1 MEFLKFKEIFE
12 EYCGLVESKEDGGT
26 HKEGQVREKFT
37 EIADAVG
44 VDLALLRQYKK
55 DDGTMY
61 VSPKATAPYRFP
73 KISKDF
79 VLHILMH
86 HKDQDYQELRRG
98 KFRDVP
104 VSTMTFLVDGFTFML
119 SSLGHDEKTVQ
130 NQRHQMEHRLQYRMR
145 VERQK
150 LDVEIQALC
159 HDLDGYENDLFG
171 MNTDD
176 TACFF
181 DFVCSKVKELRSYV
195 SEVQS
200 CYHDTRQEEL
210 TDLAMQEAAEMDNEE
225 AMLDINHTLIL
236 DDALGK
242 NTRYQEL
249 LKEKHEILQTDD
261 FVKNQKKRFEQVVA
275 EMNDIS
281 RQTEIE
287 LFDEELPEEK
297 DSPLVLKHPSQV
309 LRESIE
315 YVAESRESRRRY
327 EEEQAKITP
336 EEREASRKIAEELFK
351 KMGWELPNLGK
362 SSDDSK

>member
-12 EYCGLVESKEDGGT
+12 EYCGLVESKEDGGI

-55 DDGTMY
+55 ADGAMY
-61 VSPKATAPYRFP
+61 VSPKATAPYSFP
-73 KISKDF
+73 ENCKDF
-79 VLHILMH
+79 VMHILVH
-86 HKDQDYQELRRG
+86 HTDSDYQELRRG
-98 KFRDVP
+98 NFRKVP
-104 VSTMTFLVDGFTFML
+104 VCTMTFLVDGFTLML

-130 NQRHQMEHRLQYRMR
+130 NQRRQMEHRLKYRMR

-150 LDVEIQALC
+150 LDAEIQALC
-159 HDLDGYENDLFG
+159 QDLNGYEDDVFG
-171 MNTDD
+171 MNIDD
-176 TACFF
+176 TAYFF
-181 DFVCSKVKELRSYV
+181 DFVCSKVKELRNYV

-210 TDLAMQEAAEMDNEE
+210 TYLAMQEAAEMDDKE
-225 AMLDINHTLIL
+225 AMLNINRINRNLIL
-236 DDALGK
+236 DNALTK
-242 NTRYQEL
+242 NTEYQEL
-249 LKEKHEILQTDD
+249 REEREKILGTNA
-261 FVKNQKKRFEQVVA
+261 FVKNQKKRFEQVVT
-275 EMNDIS
+275 EMIEIR

-315 YVAESRESRRRY
+315 YVAESREFRRRY

-336 EEREASRKIAEELFK
+336 EER
-351 KMGWELPNLGK
+351 
-362 SSDDSK
+362 

>member
-26 HKEGQVREKFT
+26 HKQGQVREKFT

-61 VSPKATAPYRFP
+61 ISPKATAPYRFP
-73 KISKDF
+73 KDCKDF
-79 VLHILMH
+79 VLHILVH
-86 HKDQDYQELRRG
+86 HTDLDYQDLRRWN
-98 KFRDVP
+98 FRKVP
-104 VSTMTFLVDGFTFML
+104 VSTLTSLVDGFMLML
-119 SSLGHDEKTVQ
+119 SLLGHDEKTIQ
-130 NQRHQMEHRLQYRMR
+130 SQRRQMEHRLQYRMR

-159 HDLDGYENDLFG
+159 QDINDYEDDLFG

-176 TACFF
+176 KACFF
-181 DFVCSKVKELRSYV
+181 DFVCSKVKELRNYV
-195 SEVQS
+195 SEIQS
-200 CYHDTRQEEL
+200 CYHDTRHEEL
-210 TDLAMQEAAEMDNEE
+210 TDYAMQEAAEMDNDE
-225 AMLDINHTLIL
+225 AMLDFNRILIL
-236 DDALGK
+236 DNALGK

-249 LKEKHEILQTDD
+249 LKEKQEILRTNG

-275 EMNDIS
+275 EMIEIS

-309 LRESIE
+309 LRESIK
-315 YVAESRESRRRY
+315 YVAESRESQRRY

-351 KMGWELPNLGK
+351 EMGWELPNLGK

>member
-12 EYCGLVESKEDGGT
+12 EYCGLVKSKEDGGT

-73 KISKDF
+73 ENCKDF
-79 VLHILMH
+79 VMHILVH
-86 HKDQDYQELRRG
+86 HTDSDYQELRRG
-98 KFRDVP
+98 NFRNVP
-104 VSTMTFLVDGFTFML
+104 VSTMTSLVDGFTTML
-119 SSLGHDEKTVQ
+119 FSLGHDEKTVQ
-130 NQRHQMEHRLQYRMR
+130 NQRRQMEHRLQYRMR

-159 HDLDGYENDLFG
+159 QDFNGYENDLFG
-171 MNTDD
+171 MNADD

-181 DFVCSKVKELRSYV
+181 DFVCSKVKELRNYV

-210 TDLAMQEAAEMDNEE
+210 TDLAMQEAAEMDDEE
-225 AMLDINHTLIL
+225 AMLDINRTLIL

-242 NTRYQEL
+242 NTRYQKL
-249 LKEKHEILQTDD
+249 LNEKREILQTDG
-261 FVKNQKKRFEQVVA
+261 FVKNQKKRFEQIVT